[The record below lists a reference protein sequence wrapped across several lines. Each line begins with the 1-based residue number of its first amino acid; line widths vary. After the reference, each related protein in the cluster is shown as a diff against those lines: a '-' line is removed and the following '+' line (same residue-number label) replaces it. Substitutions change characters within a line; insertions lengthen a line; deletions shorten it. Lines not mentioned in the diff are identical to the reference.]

1 MCCLCTHFIYAHR
14 FYACYFPTY
23 TSCFYWTFIS
33 SCCRSTST
41 SCFTRGMGIVKRS
54 CIIRICALDSFSIRS
69 WSTQLFCVIRL
80 LMWVEKCTNYTS
92 SSLNPFIIQSYQR
105 SMTHPLHHVFRQLSH
120 RTDRQSLVQ
129 VVLHM
134 YAPKRTSECNIS
146 RILLRRNRLFLET
159 FVAPFL
165 SASITCMYSQTLML
179 AFVQLNLGHEC
190 S

>member
-105 SMTHPLHHVFRQLSH
+105 SITHPLHHVFRQLSH
-120 RTDRQSLVQ
+120 RTTIFLFKLCSKCMLQNGHRN
-129 VVLHM
+129 
-134 YAPKRTSECNIS
+134 AIS
-146 RILLRRNRLFLET
+146 
-159 FVAPFL
+159 
-165 SASITCMYSQTLML
+165 L
-179 AFVQLNLGHEC
+179 AFFCDEIYFFLRHLLLHF
-190 S
+190 